1 MVVFMT
7 LNFLDLMLHQLIQI
21 WLYLNHQF
29 ICFYEMLSYCVL
41 VWLIVY
47 SAKVNNKTKPLNN
60 FFTYFKLC
68 KYTQFIWLSDN

>member
-7 LNFLDLMLHQLIQI
+7 LNFLYLMPDQLIQI

-47 SAKVNNKTKPLNN
+47 STKVNN
-60 FFTYFKLC
+60 
-68 KYTQFIWLSDN
+68 